1 MPRAAPGDIARGA
14 LRRKLPENL
23 RVSVRN
29 SDGCLARYPYPYRF
43 GMETYL
49 HLSESRSRKCC
60 YFTLHLSGFWVER
73 GRLGEVVSL
82 VRDCRPPPPG
92 NPYRPT
98 ASSFATKWDGGKHRN
113 PTQVDNGFCFILK
126 KQENGGVFLPLR
138 MYSTFNSHQI
148 SANLKDLNHCE
159 YFKNNC
165 SYFSCIVKNPVLKF
179 EHFHSHLCG
188 YRDVEPPSIAITNVL
203 ET

>member
-29 SDGCLARYPYPYRF
+29 SDGCLARYPYRF
-43 GMETYL
+43 GMGTYL
-49 HLSESRSRKCC
+49 HLCESRSRKCC
-60 YFTLHLSGFWVER
+60 YFTLHLSGFGVER

-82 VRDCRPPPPG
+82 VGDCWPPPPG
-92 NPYRPT
+92 NPHRPT
-98 ASSFATKWDGGKHRN
+98 ASICATKWVGGKHRN
-113 PTQVDNGFCFILK
+113 PTQMDNGRICFISENQK
-126 KQENGGVFLPLR
+126 NGGVFLPLR
-138 MYSTFNSHQI
+138 MYSTFNNHQI
-148 SANLKDLNHCE
+148 STNLKDLNHCE
-159 YFKNNC
+159 YFKNNR